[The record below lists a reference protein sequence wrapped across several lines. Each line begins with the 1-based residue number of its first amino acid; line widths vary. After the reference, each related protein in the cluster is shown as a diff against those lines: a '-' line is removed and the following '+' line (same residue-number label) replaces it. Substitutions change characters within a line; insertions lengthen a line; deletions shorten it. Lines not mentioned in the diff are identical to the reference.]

1 MNTFTWYPKIS
12 SLVSNNKCP
21 RDDNDYKGKRGPF
34 QRTNIYPEV
43 GRTSEV
49 GKKNKKK
56 KNGTVRRVTGFS
68 PCPNENLDY
77 PTFRKR
83 YFGWFKDFALS
94 HWCSASGPVRFHRN
108 SSSLAFSSLRTTA
121 LLQDY
126 IHLITIESSRSHKL
140 TDTHTHTAT

>member
-12 SLVSNNKCP
+12 SLVSNKKCP

-56 KNGTVRRVTGFS
+56 KMGPSVEWQVLARVRMRISTIPPFVKGT
-68 PCPNENLDY
+68 LDDLK
-77 PTFRKR
+77 TLLFHT
-83 YFGWFKDFALS
+83 DALPQDQYGS
-94 HWCSASGPVRFHRN
+94 IG
-108 SSSLAFSSLRTTA
+108 T
-121 LLQDY
+121 LQV
-126 IHLITIESSRSHKL
+126 SRSLHSVQQLYYK
-140 TDTHTHTAT
+140 TIYTS